1 MHAWRRGSAS
11 PRIAP
16 VIFVGTAMLL
26 MSCVGARPT
35 AAPASQSATTVA
47 GKDASTAASAT
58 STTSA
63 VATSPPTTA
72 ATSSTAPARSTAP
85 STSPKGATTTVAP
98 GPAPVALAPVPAGGV
113 YDGDRPPQFVLV
125 SFDGAVDPELLARWE
140 QVAATAP
147 AHLTFFLS
155 AVYLLGHDVT
165 TTYKGP
171 GHAAGA
177 SAIGFAP
184 NQSGAPDADF
194 LRKAVAGLQATQ
206 VKGNEVGN
214 HFGGHW
220 CGKGGVDTWKPADW
234 AAELDQVENLVGN
247 VDANN
252 NLVPPVGV
260 PYNPLA
266 VAGARTPCLE
276 GNKDALYPILKARGY
291 RYDAS
296 TTRQLTAWPHQK
308 DGLWVYGFPTVTFPG
323 LPKPMI
329 AVDYSIS
336 ANVDGD
342 AIRKELT
349 PARAKEV
356 SGDVL
361 NGYLAAFDSL
371 YYGNR
376 APLEVSNHFN
386 HSDHEA
392 YNDAVAE
399 LMKTV
404 CNKPEVQCVTYT
416 EATNWLDAHAA
427 QLANLDAGKF
437 TKLAKPG
444 T

>member
-1 MHAWRRGSAS
+1 MLAWRRGSAS
-11 PRIAP
+11 PRIA
-16 VIFVGTAMLL
+16 VVAVLGIMMLL
-26 MSCVGARPT
+26 VSCVGARPT
-35 AAPASQSATTVA
+35 SAPAGASATTVA
-47 GKDASTAASAT
+47 AKDSTTAGSAGSTVAASSTAAPS
-58 STTSA
+58 
-63 VATSPPTTA
+63 TSP
-72 ATSSTAPARSTAP
+72 TSSAAARSTAP
-85 STSPKGATTTVAP
+85 ATSAKSATTTAAP
-98 GPAPVALAPVPAGGV
+98 GPSPVALAPLPAGGV
-113 YDGDRPPQFVLV
+113 FDGDRPPQFVLV
-125 SFDGAVDPELLARWE
+125 SFDGAVDPELLTRWE
-140 QVAATAP
+140 QIAAAAP
-147 AHLTFFLS
+147 AHLSFFLS
-155 AVYLLGHDVT
+155 AVYLLGRNVT
-165 TTYKGP
+165 TMYKGP

-184 NQSGAPDADF
+184 NQTGAPDADF
-194 LRKAVAGLQATQ
+194 LRQAVTGLQATQ
-206 VKGNEVGN
+206 TKGNEVGN

-220 CGKGGVDTWKPADW
+220 CGKGGVDTWKAADW

-252 NLVPPVGV
+252 NLVPAVGM
-260 PYNPLA
+260 PYNPLT

-296 TTRQLTAWPHQK
+296 TTRQLTAWPHRK

-323 LPKPMI
+323 LTKPMI

-356 SGDVL
+356 SADVL

-376 APLEVSNHFN
+376 APFEISNHFN

-392 YNDAVAE
+392 YNDAVAQ

-404 CNKPEVQCVTYT
+404 CGKPEVQCVTYS
-416 EATNWLDAHAA
+416 ELTNWLDAHAA

>member
-16 VIFVGTAMLL
+16 VVFVGTAMMLV
-26 MSCVGARPT
+26 SCVGARPT
-35 AAPASQSATTVA
+35 SGPASQSATTVA
-47 GKDASTAASAT
+47 AQGSTSAGSAGSTVAASSTAAPS
-58 STTSA
+58 
-63 VATSPPTTA
+63 A
-72 ATSSTAPARSTAP
+72 ATSSSAPARSTAASP
-85 STSPKGATTTVAP
+85 APKGATTTAAP
-98 GPAPVALAPVPAGGV
+98 GPVAVAPLPAGGV

-125 SFDGAVDPELLARWE
+125 SFDGAVDPELLAHWE
-140 QVAATAP
+140 QVAAAAP
-147 AHLTFFLS
+147 AHLSFFLS
-155 AVYLLGHDVT
+155 AVYLLGRDVT

-184 NQSGAPDADF
+184 NQTGGSDADF
-194 LRKAVAGLQATQ
+194 LRRAVAGLQATQ
-206 VKGNEVGN
+206 TKGNEVGN

-220 CGKGGVDTWKPADW
+220 CGKGGVDTWKAADW
-234 AAELDQVENLVGN
+234 AAELDQVERLVGN

-252 NLVPPVGV
+252 NLVPAVGM
-260 PYNPLA
+260 PYNPLT

-296 TTRQLTAWPHQK
+296 TTRQLTAWPHRK

-342 AIRKELT
+342 AIHKELT

-356 SGDVL
+356 SADVL
-361 NGYLAAFDSL
+361 NGYLAAFDGL

-376 APLEVSNHFN
+376 APFEVSNHFN

-392 YNDAVAE
+392 YNDAVAQ
-399 LMKTV
+399 LLKTV
-404 CNKPEVQCVTYT
+404 CSKPEVQCVTYT
-416 EATNWLDAHAA
+416 EMTNWLDAHTT

-437 TKLAKPG
+437 TKLAKPA